1 MNHYETV
8 FILNPVLS
16 DVQVKETVQK
26 FEDYLVS
33 KGAEMIHK
41 ENWGLKK
48 LAYPIEKKKSGFYHL
63 LEFKVAGDAITA
75 FELEFRRD
83 DSVMRYLTVK
93 LDKHAA
99 AWAEK
104 RKSRVKSTK
113 K

>member
-16 DVQVKETVQK
+16 EGQIKETVKK

-33 KGAEMIHK
+33 KGAEMTHK
-41 ENWGLKK
+41 EDWGLKK
-48 LAYPIEKKKSGFYHL
+48 LAYPIQKKKSGFYHL
-63 LEFKVAGDAITA
+63 FEYKVAGEIISP

-93 LDKHAA
+93 LDKHAG

-104 RKSRVKSTK
+104 RRSRVKSTK